1 VIKVYENFD
10 FSRVGQMQSLLES
23 HGIGT
28 FIRNQYGSSVMGE
41 VPFVE
46 VVPQLYVLRERDVDR
61 AIELLQLDLPRDN
74 EAVSTWKANS
84 AAAGSA
90 AWAGTRSKFRR
101 LPGNLA
107 AVPVQESAAVRGAG
121 VLNDPYYSVR
131 CLSRRVEPAGF
142 DIALE
147 WP

>member
-1 VIKVYENFD
+1 MIKVYENFD

-61 AIELLQLDLPRDN
+61 AIELFARAGLLDDPVQFATLDEFGLGLP
-74 EAVSTWKANS
+74 
-84 AAAGSA
+84 AGV
-90 AWAGTRSKFRR
+90 
-101 LPGNLA
+101 A
-107 AVPVQESAAVRGAG
+107 AVP
-121 VLNDPYYSVR
+121 
-131 CLSRRVEPAGF
+131 
-142 DIALE
+142 
-147 WP
+147 